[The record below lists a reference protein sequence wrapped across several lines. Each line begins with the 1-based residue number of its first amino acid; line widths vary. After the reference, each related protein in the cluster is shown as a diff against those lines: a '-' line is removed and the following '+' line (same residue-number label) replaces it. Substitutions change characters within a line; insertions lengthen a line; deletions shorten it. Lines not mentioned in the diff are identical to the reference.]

1 MTQSIERASTEVNG
15 RSLVDATRQILG
27 NRLLK
32 EPLESGSSPGLV
44 DGLVIQPIGRRALAG
59 YVGTV
64 RLDRYPHIG
73 SMLALAACSVVEG
86 DNSNPPRANLEDI
99 RAVAFGTVEDIR
111 QGGRPVVVGNP
122 SEEVVQALTDNIVQR
137 ANVF

>member
-32 EPLESGSSPGLV
+32 EPLESDLPPGLV
-44 DGLVIQPIGRRALAG
+44 DGLVIQSIGRRALAG
-59 YVGTV
+59 YVGTAC
-64 RLDRYPHIG
+64 LDRYPQIG
-73 SMLALAACSVVEG
+73 SMLALAACSAVEG
-86 DNSNPPRANLEDI
+86 NNSNPPRANLEDI

-122 SEEVVQALTDNIVQR
+122 SEEVAQALTDNIVQR
-137 ANVF
+137 ANVI